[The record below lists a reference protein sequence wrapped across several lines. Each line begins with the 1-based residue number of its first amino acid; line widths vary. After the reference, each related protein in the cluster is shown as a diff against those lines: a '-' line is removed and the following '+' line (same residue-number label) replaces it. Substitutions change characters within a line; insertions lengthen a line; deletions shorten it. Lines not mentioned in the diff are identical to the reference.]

1 MKRITPKIVKELKE
15 NEIFVFGSNRQGRH
29 GKGAALT
36 ARTKFGA
43 IYGQSSGLQG
53 NSYAIVTKELRSNFE
68 PVSLQEIKQGIDNFI
83 IFAKDNKDLIFYVV
97 ELGCNLAYFKCEEI
111 APLFK
116 EALNIDNIYLPEKFL
131 ENLQT
136 GFSI

>member
-1 MKRITPKIVKELKE
+1 MKRITPKIIKELKE

-36 ARTKFGA
+36 ACTKFGA

-53 NSYAIVTKELRSNFE
+53 NSYAIITKELRSNFE

-116 EALNIDNIYLPEKFL
+116 EALNIDNIYLPENFL

>member
-1 MKRITPKIVKELKE
+1 MKRVTPKIIKELKE

-36 ARTKFGA
+36 ARLKFGA
-43 IYGQSSGLQG
+43 IYGQSIGLQG

-83 IFAKDNKDLIFYVV
+83 IFAKQNKDLTFYVV

-116 EALNIDNIYLPEKFL
+116 EALNIENIYLPEKFL
-131 ENLQT
+131 ENLQI